1 MFRRTRSRDD
11 EAPAPLA
18 EIRDIL
24 VPLDGARAGFE
35 ALTLAC
41 QIAKRAKG
49 TVYVAH
55 VIEVRRSLPL
65 DADLKTEMEEGDAIL
80 ATAERLAEEVDFKVR
95 AELLQSREAGSALAD
110 EATERGVDAIILGVP
125 YSAPYGDFQLGRTA
139 QYLLK
144 NAPCEVWLLRGARGE
159 KE

>member
-1 MFRRTRSRDD
+1 MFRRSRGRD
-11 EAPAPLA
+11 EETSAPLA

-41 QIAKRAKG
+41 QIAKRNKG

-65 DADLKTEMEEGDAIL
+65 DADLKPEMEAGEGIL
-80 ATAERLAEEVDFKVR
+80 ATAERLAEEVDFKVK

-125 YSAPYGDFQLGRTA
+125 YSAPYGEFQLGRTT

-144 NAPCEVWLLRGARGE
+144 NAPCEVWLLRGAQGAPT
-159 KE
+159 